1 MNLLI
6 AFFLN
11 TMLVLT
17 TIVIHYEVLYYL
29 AKKLPR
35 LHHVAP
41 RFRVLIGVCAIF
53 VTHVIEIWFF
63 ALGYY
68 VTLQIEGMGNL
79 IGEITSHGQLLD
91 TVYLSFVTFTTVGYG
106 DLVANGYMRYLPGVE
121 ALTGLILVTWS
132 ASFLFVEMQ
141 KFWTV
146 NKE

>member
-1 MNLLI
+1 MNLII
-6 AFFLN
+6 AFSLN
-11 TMLVLT
+11 TFLVLT
-17 TIVIHYEVLYYL
+17 TMVIHYEVLYYL
-29 AKKLPR
+29 AKQLPR
-35 LHHVAP
+35 LHHVVP

-53 VTHVIEIWFF
+53 MTHVVEIWIF

-68 VTLQIEGMGNL
+68 ATLQIDGMGRL
-79 IGEITSHGQLLD
+79 VGEITSHGPLLD

-106 DLVANGYMRYLPGVE
+106 DLVASGYMRYLTGVE

-141 KFWTV
+141 KFWTT

>member
-1 MNLLI
+1 MNLII
-6 AFFLN
+6 AFSLN
-11 TMLVLT
+11 TFLVLT
-17 TIVIHYEVLYYL
+17 TMVIHYEVLYYL
-29 AKKLPR
+29 AKQLPR
-35 LHHVAP
+35 LHHVVP

-53 VTHVIEIWFF
+53 MTHVVEIWIF

-68 VTLQIEGMGNL
+68 ATLQIDGMGRL
-79 IGEITSHGQLLD
+79 VGEITSHGPLLD

-106 DLVANGYMRYLPGVE
+106 DLVAGGYMRYLTGVE

-141 KFWTV
+141 KFWTT

>member
-6 AFFLN
+6 AFLFN
-11 TMLVLT
+11 TVLVLT
-17 TIVIHYEVLYYL
+17 TIVIHYEVLYHL

-35 LHHVAP
+35 LHHVLP

-53 VTHVIEIWFF
+53 MTHVVEIWIF
-63 ALGYY
+63 ALGYFL
-68 VTLQIEGMGNL
+68 TLQIDGMGNL
-79 IGEITSHGQLLD
+79 VGDITSHGMLLD
-91 TVYLSFVTFTTVGYG
+91 AVYLSFVTFTTVGYG
-106 DLVANGYMRYLPGVE
+106 DLIANGYLRYLTGVE

-146 NKE
+146 SRE

>member
-1 MNLLI
+1 MNLII
-6 AFFLN
+6 AFSLN
-11 TMLVLT
+11 TFLVLT
-17 TIVIHYEVLYYL
+17 TMVIHYEVLYYL
-29 AKKLPR
+29 AKQLPR
-35 LHHVAP
+35 LHHVVP

-53 VTHVIEIWFF
+53 MTHVVEIWIF

-68 VTLQIEGMGNL
+68 ATLQIDGMGHL
-79 IGEITSHGQLLD
+79 VGEITSHGPLLD

-106 DLVANGYMRYLPGVE
+106 DLVAGGYMRYLTGVE

-141 KFWTV
+141 KFWTT

>member
-1 MNLLI
+1 MNLII
-6 AFFLN
+6 AFSLN
-11 TMLVLT
+11 TFLVLT
-17 TIVIHYEVLYYL
+17 TMVIHYEVLYYL
-29 AKKLPR
+29 AKQLPR
-35 LHHVAP
+35 LHHVVP

-53 VTHVIEIWFF
+53 MTHVVEIWIF

-68 VTLQIEGMGNL
+68 ATLQIDGMGRL
-79 IGEITSHGQLLD
+79 VGEITSHGPLLD

-106 DLVANGYMRYLPGVE
+106 DLVASGYIRYLTGVE

-141 KFWTV
+141 KFWTL